1 MKKFLICIFSLL
13 VVFLVGGVLY
23 VHHQNTPL
31 THLHITTSNTAT
43 VLIPGSNGSTYTFNG
58 MIRRLT
64 HKKLA
69 HLALKVT
76 IDANG
81 VAHIRKVGALTQN
94 PLIQLTFVNNQDPQ
108 KQMQYLP
115 AFMKE
120 LKSVYYINS
129 VNFVAHSMG
138 GSVVLEYLENKQVQT
153 SQYPKITKF
162 VAIGTPFGYITPQN
176 SLATAA
182 SNLPSDLK
190 ILNIA
195 GNLNHTGTD
204 TAVPLK
210 SNEALQPVVAGHVA
224 SYRHI
229 TIEGNR
235 LEAQHS
241 ALHENP
247 KVDKLIVNFL
257 WN

>member
-1 MKKFLICIFSLL
+1 MKKFLIYSFSLIMVCL
-13 VVFLVGGVLY
+13 IGGTLY
-23 VHHQNTPL
+23 VQHRNAPL
-31 THLHITTSNTAT
+31 NHVHVTTSNTAT

-58 MIRRLT
+58 MIRRLN

-81 VAHIRKVGALTQN
+81 LAHIRKVGNVVQN

-120 LKSVYYINS
+120 LKSVYHIKH

-138 GSVVLEYLENKQVQT
+138 GSVVLEYLENKQVQNN
-153 SQYPKITKF
+153 QYPKITKF

-182 SNLPSDLK
+182 SNLPHDLK

-210 SNEALQPVVAGHVA
+210 SNEALQPVVTGHVA
-224 SYRHI
+224 SYRHV
-229 TIEGNR
+229 TIEGDR
-235 LEAQHS
+235 FKAQHS

-247 KVDKLIVNFL
+247 QVDKLVAEFL
-257 WN
+257 WH